1 MMEKEFGDE
10 IFKREKNIDREKGD
24 AKLLQAGVQK
34 FD

>member
-1 MMEKEFGDE
+1 MMEKEFGE